1 MLVANALW
9 PRGDRVDP
17 NSVVAVQNDTARSSV
32 MPDASAGTSI
42 LTSIDWFFLVLSLI
56 MIIWIVVSKFELWNN
71 KKFQERKKKFQ
82 GLFSGEG
89 PKTEQNGQGRKG
101 EGEQQKEHTKSEI
114 SNPVPDTVKAP
125 VTEPNKQ
132 GRGAAERA

>member
-17 NSVVAVQNDTARSSV
+17 NSVAAKNDTAVSSV

-82 GLFSGEG
+82 GLFFDEEAETG
-89 PKTEQNGQGRKG
+89 PEN
-101 EGEQQKEHTKSEI
+101 
-114 SNPVPDTVKAP
+114 TVKEEQEAP
-125 VTEPNKQ
+125 KAP
-132 GRGAAERA
+132 ERAQRNNSNAEF